1 MNKIT
6 HKRDR
11 CIGCGACA
19 SICPAYWTMSDDGKS
34 DLKGATLVDGSENFK
49 LEINDLSCNTEAAD
63 ACPVQCILVSEK

>member
-6 HKRDR
+6 HERDK

-19 SICPAYWTMSDDGKS
+19 SICPSYWTMGDDGKS
-34 DLKGATLVDGSENFK
+34 DLKGANQLDSTENFE
-49 LEINDLSCNTEAAD
+49 LEIEDLSCNNDAAD